1 MKNKVKFTGTT
12 MGAEEFVEYW
22 NKHYPQNEKS
32 KKVLRKNTNR
42 DKDSD

>member
-1 MKNKVKFTGTT
+1 

-32 KKVLRKNTNR
+32 KKILRKNTNR
-42 DKDSD
+42 GKDSD